1 MVTLKELRQ
10 YVQSQLIQEVDV
22 MSLANRQINRVG
34 IVVYKNGTMTS
45 LIAVSMDIVNHEG
58 VPTPQVMGLS
68 QAIHEYDGNYRLHR
82 LYADSA
88 AISVVLLA
96 ASLEYWKRVFA
107 DHSVSPAAQQV
118 IKRYF
123 DQNKGNLALVE
134 PDADS
139 YGRRSAPDFLKAAY
153 LGPVGFNL
161 AQAIETGEKAIAKAV
176 VGSEFERDDV
186 LDMIK
191 DTANNGFDRA
201 YNDVTKTRHS
211 LEDLYNASAAEDLL
225 SELVKAIQ
233 KGGDAKTKAL
243 TWLASCEKEVVEL
256 LDAEHPNPKA
266 WANIVQPALDKLNYG
281 A

>member
-1 MVTLKELRQ
+1 MKASPRPK
-10 YVQSQLIQEVDV
+10 SWDCHKP
-22 MSLANRQINRVG
+22 S
-34 IVVYKNGTMTS
+34 TS
-45 LIAVSMDIVNHEG
+45 TTETTDFI
-58 VPTPQVMGLS
+58 
-68 QAIHEYDGNYRLHR
+68 
-82 LYADSA
+82 ADSA

-96 ASLEYWKRVFA
+96 ASLEYWKCVFA

-123 DQNKGNLALVE
+123 DQNKDNPALVE

-191 DTANNGFDRA
+191 DAANNGFDRA

-211 LEDLYNASAAEDLL
+211 LENLYRDQAAEDLL
-225 SELVKAIQ
+225 IELVKAIQ
-233 KGGDAKTKAL
+233 KDGSAKERAL
-243 TWLASCEKEVVEL
+243 AWLAPLEDEVRTM
-256 LDAEHPNPKA
+256 LDEYHPNPKA
-266 WANIVQPALDKLNYG
+266 WAHIVQPALDKLNSG
-281 A
+281 V